1 MASCS
6 GTRIDAYALA
16 FFKYVYLSA
25 AAQMKELPEIKKQ
38 ELQVLEILNLV
49 RLQLHS
55 EVEKS
60 WMKLNE
66 YFLVSPRFL
75 SGAQTALPGS
85 QSAPAPPGDLQSLC
99 AAAGPLTFSGQ
110 PTPSQTTK
118 FNPPFFETRRPCAR
132 LTEHRTGQF
141 WLDFYTG
148 GPAQEKYMYSNQM
161 MEQFMDFF
169 LDKDSL
175 LKLYPK
181 QHKHQIMGNHHIN
194 PDFRNLAKLLCLMI
208 TKSQTKSFP
217 GHNPY

>member
-1 MASCS
+1 MISATSQPS
-6 GTRIDAYALA
+6 RYIHSKIFSSLLNHIIKNSDFQLNEAE
-16 FFKYVYLSA
+16 FKKLSDN
-25 AAQMKELPEIKKQ
+25 QMKELPEIKKQ

-66 YFLVSPRFL
+66 YFL
-75 SGAQTALPGS
+75 
-85 QSAPAPPGDLQSLC
+85 
-99 AAAGPLTFSGQ
+99 
-110 PTPSQTTK
+110 
-118 FNPPFFETRRPCAR
+118 
-132 LTEHRTGQF
+132 F